1 MSKSLTLEDLNGL
14 SEADLK
20 DTILKYAD
28 ALNTANSNVQV
39 MVTNVQNKDAEILKL
54 NEAIKVLHEANNKLT
69 LSLSEAQAQV
79 EQQDTGI
86 NFNEEE
92 YNSIVEKYNSVVK
105 TLEEKNN
112 IIKGQEETINLF
124 KKEKNKNID
133 KVLEASVKEMET
145 LKKENDSL
153 KKENE
158 TLVEKIKLFNSDKG
172 FVAKKELEKYKAVNN
187 IDNLIFEDPI
197 PKSKVLE
204 KLVTI
209 NSELFSK
216 NVLTCVN
223 SGILS

>member
-54 NEAIKVLHEANNKLT
+54 NEAVKVLHEANNKLT

-86 NFNEEE
+86 TFNEEE
-92 YNSIVEKYNSVVK
+92 YNSIVEKYNYVVK

-153 KKENE
+153 KNENE
-158 TLVEKIKLFNSDKG
+158 T
-172 FVAKKELEKYKAVNN
+172 
-187 IDNLIFEDPI
+187 
-197 PKSKVLE
+197 
-204 KLVTI
+204 
-209 NSELFSK
+209 
-216 NVLTCVN
+216 
-223 SGILS
+223 